1 MKKKIPKNTRLTKK
15 RISSFIFQK
24 FLPTREVFFGNN
36 YKIYNLSSKRNKD
49 KKPKK
54 KEQKKANYS
63 QKEKQI
69 FKLSENNSNK
79 IELDYLNFSQMDIDI
94 YRNNRSFEDDIFSS
108 TLKLD
113 SDKRKITFLRYENEN
128 KNYFN
133 HLNGNDYNE
142 ELQLSTK
149 IIKKDEEEAS
159 KTSSTI
165 CNYYNKSQVTPIQ
178 KGKEKNSQNKI
189 EEIQTIISNHIP
201 KITNNNNNNVPK
213 EKKDFRQNK
222 NIKDIF
228 IVGFKNNEIVD
239 KIRSSTFENEEININ
254 KNNNNKNIKPKL
266 SKKQNKNNKKK
277 NNNNE
282 IKLNIPFKNNLI
294 NDYMRNKIKIHNYK
308 NRFGVKYYNKKNKK
322 DFLKE
327 KFIPSNKVN
336 LTSLNNNTCHKTEEN
351 NNSVYKKRNFSLL
364 INEAKILK
372 ISKSRHKNIGTKND
386 NSNSKKYLLSK
397 IDSMIKE
404 NNNNIKKN
412 KNVINNIK
420 KKSLNNFS
428 FKNFKLQTQINTL
441 DINNNQR
448 KNSKN
453 KKIHDN
459 NSLNLHSFNNLKN
472 TLIKTLTKT
481 NLPIIIKKN
490 NIKKK
495 SNSKPSK
502 NKAEQMSIV
511 PYRLKSK
518 RKNSVGSSLINKIY
532 TKKNKTNFKN
542 NNYILKKSVLP
553 RKKFSFNKMQITPRG
568 KLVERIKEI
577 NSMNIGKKLFVDLS
591 QKNEIVTKECN
602 TENKK
607 KFIKKSNSIKNPVI
621 RTDWKKNKYNKNN
634 NNNSSNLKKYKL
646 FNTLNEWKINNE
658 INAKQKTDVGEPSEM
673 GPNNYLNKMNLISSD
688 ESDKENELLKI

>member
-36 YKIYNLSSKRNKD
+36 YKIYNLSSKRSKNK
-49 KKPKK
+49 KSKK
-54 KEQKKANYS
+54 KEQKIANFS

-69 FKLSENNSNK
+69 FQFSENNSNKIDK

-113 SDKRKITFLRYENEN
+113 SDKRKIAFLRYENEN
-128 KNYFN
+128 KNYFS
-133 HLNGNDYNE
+133 HLNGNEYNE

-149 IIKKDEEEAS
+149 IIKKDEEETN

-178 KGKEKNSQNKI
+178 KGEEKNSKNKI
-189 EEIQTIISNHIP
+189 EEIQNIINNHIP
-201 KITNNNNNNVPK
+201 NINNNNNNNAPK
-213 EKKDFRQNK
+213 EKKDFRKNK

-254 KNNNNKNIKPKL
+254 KNNNNKNVKPKI

-277 NNNNE
+277 NNNYE

-308 NRFGVKYYNKKNKK
+308 NRFGAKYIKNNKKE
-322 DFLKE
+322 FLKE
-327 KFIPSNKVN
+327 KLIPSNKIN
-336 LTSLNNNTCHKTEEN
+336 LTSVNNNTCHKTEEN
-351 NNSVYKKRNFSLL
+351 NNSIYKKRNFSLL

-372 ISKSRHKNIGTKND
+372 INKSRHKNNGAKND

-404 NNNNIKKN
+404 NNNMKKN

-428 FKNFKLQTQINTL
+428 FKNFRLQSQINTL
-441 DINNNQR
+441 DINNNKR
-448 KNSKN
+448 KISKN
-453 KKIHDN
+453 KKIHEN

-495 SNSKPSK
+495 SNSKSSK
-502 NKAEQMSIV
+502 NKTEQMSIV

-542 NNYILKKSVLP
+542 TNYILKKSVLP
-553 RKKFSFNKMQITPRG
+553 RKKFSFSKMQITPRS
-568 KLVERIKEI
+568 KLVERIKGL

-591 QKNEIVTKECN
+591 QKNEIVAKECN

-607 KFIKKSNSIKNPVI
+607 KFIKKSNSIKNPMI

-658 INAKQKTDVGEPSEM
+658 INPNAKQKTDVGEPSEM

-688 ESDKENELLKI
+688 ESDKENEL

>member
-1 MKKKIPKNTRLTKK
+1 MKKKIPKNARLTKK

-36 YKIYNLSSKRNKD
+36 YKIYNLSSKRKKD
-49 KKPKK
+49 KKSKK
-54 KEQKKANYS
+54 KEKKIANYS

-69 FKLSENNSNK
+69 FQFSENNSNK

-94 YRNNRSFEDDIFSS
+94 YRNNRSFEDDVFSS

-113 SDKRKITFLRYENEN
+113 SDKRKIVFLRYENEN

-149 IIKKDEEEAS
+149 MIKKDEEETN

-165 CNYYNKSQVTPIQ
+165 CNYYNKSQVTPMQ
-178 KGKEKNSQNKI
+178 KGEEKNNQNKI
-189 EEIQTIISNHIP
+189 EEIQNII
-201 KITNNNNNNVPK
+201 NNNIPIINNHNNAPK
-213 EKKDFRQNK
+213 EQKDFRKNK
-222 NIKDIF
+222 NLKDIF

-239 KIRSSTFENEEININ
+239 KIRSSTFENEEVKNNKHNSN
-254 KNNNNKNIKPKL
+254 KNVKPKL
-266 SKKQNKNNKKK
+266 SKKQNKNSKKK

-294 NDYMRNKIKIHNYK
+294 NDYMRNKIKIHNIKKRIVSKCIK
-308 NRFGVKYYNKKNKK
+308 NNKKE
-322 DFLKE
+322 FLKE
-327 KFIPSNKVN
+327 KYIPSNKVN
-336 LTSLNNNTCHKTEEN
+336 LTSLNNHINHKTEEN
-351 NNSVYKKRNFSLL
+351 NNSLYKKRNFSLL
-364 INEAKILK
+364 INEARIIKINK
-372 ISKSRHKNIGTKND
+372 IRHKNNASKNEH
-386 NSNSKKYLLSK
+386 SNSKKYLLSK
-397 IDSMIKE
+397 IDSLIKE
-404 NNNNIKKN
+404 NNNNMKKN
-412 KNVINNIK
+412 KNAINNIK

-428 FKNFKLQTQINTL
+428 FKNFKLQPQINTL
-441 DINNNQR
+441 DINNNKR

-453 KKIHDN
+453 KKMHEN

-481 NLPIIIKKN
+481 NLPMIIKKN

-495 SNSKPSK
+495 SNSKSSK
-502 NKAEQMSIV
+502 NKNEQMGIV

-518 RKNSVGSSLINKIY
+518 RKNSIGSSLINKIY
-532 TKKNKTNFKN
+532 TNKNKTNFKN
-542 NNYILKKSVLP
+542 TNYILKKSVLP
-553 RKKFSFNKMQITPRG
+553 RKKFSFSKMQITPRS
-568 KLVERIKEI
+568 KLVERIKGL

-591 QKNEIVTKECN
+591 QKNEIVVKECN

-621 RTDWKKNKYNKNN
+621 HTDWKKNKYNKNN

-658 INAKQKTDVGEPSEM
+658 INAKQKTDVGDPNEM

-688 ESDKENELLKI
+688 ESDKENEM

>member
-15 RISSFIFQK
+15 RISAFIFQK
-24 FLPTREVFFGNN
+24 FLPTRDVFFGNN
-36 YKIYNLSSKRNKD
+36 YKIYNLSSKRKKD
-49 KKPKK
+49 KKSKK
-54 KEQKKANYS
+54 KEKKIANYS

-69 FKLSENNSNK
+69 FQFSENNSNK

-94 YRNNRSFEDDIFSS
+94 YRNNRSFEDDVFSS
-108 TLKLD
+108 TLKLN
-113 SDKRKITFLRYENEN
+113 SDKRKIVFLRYENEN

-149 IIKKDEEEAS
+149 MIKKDEEETN

-178 KGKEKNSQNKI
+178 KGEEKNNQNKI
-189 EEIQTIISNHIP
+189 EEIQNII
-201 KITNNNNNNVPK
+201 NNNIPIINNQNNAPK
-213 EKKDFRQNK
+213 EQKDFRKNK
-222 NIKDIF
+222 NLKDIF

-239 KIRSSTFENEEININ
+239 KIRSSTFENEEVNNN
-254 KNNNNKNIKPKL
+254 KNNNNKNVKSKL
-266 SKKQNKNNKKK
+266 CKKQNKNSKKK
-277 NNNNE
+277 NNNE

-294 NDYMRNKIKIHNYK
+294 NDYMRNKIKIHNIKKRIVSKCIK
-308 NRFGVKYYNKKNKK
+308 NNKKE
-322 DFLKE
+322 FLKE
-327 KFIPSNKVN
+327 KFIPSSKVN
-336 LTSLNNNTCHKTEEN
+336 LTSLNNHTNHKTEEN
-351 NNSVYKKRNFSLL
+351 NNSLYKKRNFSLL
-364 INEAKILK
+364 INEARIIKINK
-372 ISKSRHKNIGTKND
+372 IRHKNNASKND

-404 NNNNIKKN
+404 SNNNMKKN
-412 KNVINNIK
+412 KNAINNIK

-428 FKNFKLQTQINTL
+428 FKNFKLQPQINTL
-441 DINNNQR
+441 DINNNKR

-453 KKIHDN
+453 KKMHEN

-481 NLPIIIKKN
+481 NLPMIIKKN

-495 SNSKPSK
+495 SNSKSSK
-502 NKAEQMSIV
+502 NKNEQMGIV

-542 NNYILKKSVLP
+542 TNYILKKSVLP
-553 RKKFSFNKMQITPRG
+553 RKKFSFSKMQITPRS
-568 KLVERIKEI
+568 KLAERIKGL

-591 QKNEIVTKECN
+591 QKNEIVVKECN
-602 TENKK
+602 TENKN

-621 RTDWKKNKYNKNN
+621 HTDWKKNKYNKNNN

-658 INAKQKTDVGEPSEM
+658 INAKQKTDVGDPNEM

-688 ESDKENELLKI
+688 ESDKENEM

>member
-36 YKIYNLSSKRNKD
+36 YKIYNLSSKRKKD
-49 KKPKK
+49 KKSKK
-54 KEQKKANYS
+54 KEKKIANYS

-69 FKLSENNSNK
+69 FQFSENNSNK

-94 YRNNRSFEDDIFSS
+94 YRNNRSFEDDVFSS

-113 SDKRKITFLRYENEN
+113 SDKRKIVFLRYENEN

-149 IIKKDEEEAS
+149 MIKKDEEETN

-165 CNYYNKSQVTPIQ
+165 CNYYNKSQVTPMQ
-178 KGKEKNSQNKI
+178 KGEEKNNQNKI
-189 EEIQTIISNHIP
+189 EEIQNII
-201 KITNNNNNNVPK
+201 NNNIPIINNHNNAPK
-213 EKKDFRQNK
+213 EQKDFRKNK
-222 NIKDIF
+222 NLKDIF

-239 KIRSSTFENEEININ
+239 KIRSSTFENEEVKNNKHNSN
-254 KNNNNKNIKPKL
+254 KNVKPKL
-266 SKKQNKNNKKK
+266 SKKQNKNSKKK

-294 NDYMRNKIKIHNYK
+294 NDYMRNKIKIHNIKKRIVSKCIK
-308 NRFGVKYYNKKNKK
+308 NNKKE
-322 DFLKE
+322 FLKE
-327 KFIPSNKVN
+327 KYIPSNKVN
-336 LTSLNNNTCHKTEEN
+336 LTSLNNHINHKTEEN
-351 NNSVYKKRNFSLL
+351 NNSLYKKRNFSLL
-364 INEAKILK
+364 INEARIIKINK
-372 ISKSRHKNIGTKND
+372 IRHKNNASKNEH
-386 NSNSKKYLLSK
+386 SNSKKYLLSK
-397 IDSMIKE
+397 IDSLIKE
-404 NNNNIKKN
+404 NNNNMKKN
-412 KNVINNIK
+412 KNAINNIK

-428 FKNFKLQTQINTL
+428 FKNFKLQPQINTL
-441 DINNNQR
+441 DINNNKR

-453 KKIHDN
+453 KKMHEN

-481 NLPIIIKKN
+481 NLPMIIKKN

-495 SNSKPSK
+495 SNSKSSK
-502 NKAEQMSIV
+502 NKNEQMGIV

-518 RKNSVGSSLINKIY
+518 RKNSIGSSLINKIY
-532 TKKNKTNFKN
+532 TNKNKTNFKN
-542 NNYILKKSVLP
+542 TNYILKKSVLP
-553 RKKFSFNKMQITPRG
+553 RKKFSFSKMQITPRS
-568 KLVERIKEI
+568 KLAERIKGL

-591 QKNEIVTKECN
+591 QKNEIVVKECN

-621 RTDWKKNKYNKNN
+621 HTDWKKNKYNKNN

-658 INAKQKTDVGEPSEM
+658 INAKQKTDVGDPNEM

-688 ESDKENELLKI
+688 ESDKENEM

>member
-49 KKPKK
+49 KKSKK

-69 FKLSENNSNK
+69 FQFSENNSNK

-113 SDKRKITFLRYENEN
+113 SDKRKIAFLRYENEN
-128 KNYFN
+128 KNYFS
-133 HLNGNDYNE
+133 HLNGNGNDYNE
-142 ELQLSTK
+142 ELQFSTK
-149 IIKKDEEEAS
+149 IIKKDEEETN

-178 KGKEKNSQNKI
+178 NGEEKNKQKKI
-189 EEIQTIISNHIP
+189 EEIQNIIINNIP
-201 KITNNNNNNVPK
+201 NNNKYNNARK
-213 EKKDFRQNK
+213 EKKDLDKNK
-222 NIKDIF
+222 NLKDIF
-228 IVGFKNNEIVD
+228 IIGFKNNQIVD

-254 KNNNNKNIKPKL
+254 NKNNNNKNTKPKIA
-266 SKKQNKNNKKK
+266 KKLNKNNNSKKK

-282 IKLNIPFKNNLI
+282 IKQNFPFKNNLI
-294 NDYMRNKIKIHNYK
+294 NDYMKNKIKIHNYK
-308 NRFGVKYYNKKNKK
+308 NKFGLKCIKNNKKE
-322 DFLKE
+322 FLKE

-351 NNSVYKKRNFSLL
+351 NNSIYKKRNFSLL
-364 INEAKILK
+364 INEARILK
-372 ISKSRHKNIGTKND
+372 INKSRHKNNGTKND
-386 NSNSKKYLLSK
+386 NSSSKKYLLSK

-404 NNNNIKKN
+404 NNNNMKN
-412 KNVINNIK
+412 RNAINNIK

-428 FKNFKLQTQINTL
+428 FKNFRIQPQINTL
-441 DINNNQR
+441 DINNNKR

-453 KKIHDN
+453 KKIHEN

-472 TLIKTLTKT
+472 TLIKTLTRT
-481 NLPIIIKKN
+481 NLPTIIKKN
-490 NIKKK
+490 NLKKK
-495 SNSKPSK
+495 SNSKSSK
-502 NKAEQMSIV
+502 NKNDQMSIV
-511 PYRLKSK
+511 PYKLKSK

-542 NNYILKKSVLP
+542 TNYILKKSVLP
-553 RKKFSFNKMQITPRG
+553 RKKFSFSKMQITPRS
-568 KLVERIKEI
+568 KLVERIKEL

-591 QKNEIVTKECN
+591 QKNEMVAKECN

-621 RTDWKKNKYNKNN
+621 RTDWKKNKYNKN

-688 ESDKENELLKI
+688 ESDKENEL

>member
-49 KKPKK
+49 KKSKK

-69 FKLSENNSNK
+69 FQFSENNSNK

-113 SDKRKITFLRYENEN
+113 SDKRKIAFLRYENEN
-128 KNYFN
+128 KNYFS
-133 HLNGNDYNE
+133 HLNGNGNDYNE
-142 ELQLSTK
+142 ELQFSTK
-149 IIKKDEEEAS
+149 IIKKDEEETN

-178 KGKEKNSQNKI
+178 NGEEKNKQKKI
-189 EEIQTIISNHIP
+189 EEIQNIIINNIP
-201 KITNNNNNNVPK
+201 NNNKYNNARK
-213 EKKDFRQNK
+213 EKKDLDKNK
-222 NIKDIF
+222 NLKDIF
-228 IVGFKNNEIVD
+228 IIGFKNNQIVD

-254 KNNNNKNIKPKL
+254 NKNNNNKNTKPKIA
-266 SKKQNKNNKKK
+266 KKLNKNNNSKKK

-282 IKLNIPFKNNLI
+282 IKQNFPFKNNLI
-294 NDYMRNKIKIHNYK
+294 NDYMKNKIKIHNYK
-308 NRFGVKYYNKKNKK
+308 NKFGLKCIKNNKKE
-322 DFLKE
+322 FLKE
-327 KFIPSNKVN
+327 KFIPSNKIN

-351 NNSVYKKRNFSLL
+351 NNSIYKKRNFSLL
-364 INEAKILK
+364 INEARILK
-372 ISKSRHKNIGTKND
+372 INKSRHKNNGTKND
-386 NSNSKKYLLSK
+386 NSSSKKYLLSK

-404 NNNNIKKN
+404 NNNNMKN
-412 KNVINNIK
+412 RNAINNIK

-428 FKNFKLQTQINTL
+428 FKNFRIQPQINTL
-441 DINNNQR
+441 DINNNKR

-453 KKIHDN
+453 KKIHEN

-472 TLIKTLTKT
+472 TLIKTLTRT
-481 NLPIIIKKN
+481 NLPTIIKKN
-490 NIKKK
+490 NLKKK
-495 SNSKPSK
+495 SNSKSSK
-502 NKAEQMSIV
+502 NKNDQMSIV
-511 PYRLKSK
+511 PYKLKSK

-542 NNYILKKSVLP
+542 TNYILKKSVLP
-553 RKKFSFNKMQITPRG
+553 RKKFSFSKMQITPRS
-568 KLVERIKEI
+568 KLVERIKEL

-591 QKNEIVTKECN
+591 QKNEMVAKECN

-621 RTDWKKNKYNKNN
+621 RTDWKKNKYNKN

-688 ESDKENELLKI
+688 ESDKENEL

>member
-49 KKPKK
+49 KKSKK

-69 FKLSENNSNK
+69 FQFSENNSNK

-113 SDKRKITFLRYENEN
+113 SDKRKIAFLRYENEN
-128 KNYFN
+128 KNYFS
-133 HLNGNDYNE
+133 HLNGNGNDYNE
-142 ELQLSTK
+142 ELQFSTK
-149 IIKKDEEEAS
+149 IIKKDEEETN

-178 KGKEKNSQNKI
+178 NGEEKNKQNKI
-189 EEIQTIISNHIP
+189 EEIQNIIINNIP
-201 KITNNNNNNVPK
+201 NNNKYNNARK
-213 EKKDFRQNK
+213 EKKDLDKNK
-222 NIKDIF
+222 NLKDIF
-228 IVGFKNNEIVD
+228 IIGFKNNQIVD

-254 KNNNNKNIKPKL
+254 NKNNNNKNTKPKIA
-266 SKKQNKNNKKK
+266 KKLNKNNNSKKK

-282 IKLNIPFKNNLI
+282 IKQNFPFKNNLI
-294 NDYMRNKIKIHNYK
+294 NDYMKNKIKIHNYK
-308 NRFGVKYYNKKNKK
+308 NKFGLKCIKNNKKE
-322 DFLKE
+322 FLKE
-327 KFIPSNKVN
+327 KFIPSNKIN

-351 NNSVYKKRNFSLL
+351 NNSIYKKRNFSLL
-364 INEAKILK
+364 INEARILK
-372 ISKSRHKNIGTKND
+372 INKSRHKNNGTKND
-386 NSNSKKYLLSK
+386 NSSSKKYLLSK

-404 NNNNIKKN
+404 NNNNMKN
-412 KNVINNIK
+412 RNAINNIK

-428 FKNFKLQTQINTL
+428 FKNFRIQPQINTL
-441 DINNNQR
+441 DINNNKR

-453 KKIHDN
+453 KKIHEN

-472 TLIKTLTKT
+472 TLIKTLTRT
-481 NLPIIIKKN
+481 NLPTIIKKN
-490 NIKKK
+490 NLKKK
-495 SNSKPSK
+495 SNSKSSK
-502 NKAEQMSIV
+502 NKNDQMSIV
-511 PYRLKSK
+511 PYKLKSK

-542 NNYILKKSVLP
+542 TNYILKKSVLP
-553 RKKFSFNKMQITPRG
+553 RKKFSFSKMQITPRS
-568 KLVERIKEI
+568 KLVERIKEL

-591 QKNEIVTKECN
+591 QKNEMVAKECN

-621 RTDWKKNKYNKNN
+621 RTDWKKNKYNKN

-688 ESDKENELLKI
+688 ESDKENEL